1 MRCRSAIPAPP
12 RRFRKTHGWRPRKCI
27 GGTITII
34 GGTAG
39 TIIIAT
45 TIIVTGI
52 AGEGGLIEINGLA
65 SPRAY
70 FHFGFI
76 RADIAAI
83 KGARMLRVI
92 LATR

>member
-12 RRFRKTHGWRPRKCI
+12 RRFRTTPNWIRRKCI
-27 GGTITII
+27 GGIIAITVGI
-34 GGTAG
+34 AG
-39 TIIIAT
+39 TTIIAT